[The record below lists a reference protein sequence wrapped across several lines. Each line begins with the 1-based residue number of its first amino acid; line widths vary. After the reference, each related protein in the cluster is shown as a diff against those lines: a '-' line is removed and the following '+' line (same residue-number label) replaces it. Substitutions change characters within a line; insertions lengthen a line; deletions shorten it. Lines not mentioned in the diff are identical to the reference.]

1 MRDLIDRIVFWGL
14 CAVLVFVPLPIGSV
28 EEWSVFVFEAATI
41 GLFLLWVGGRLFGR
55 RNSRQKEQNPG
66 GDDQDLSGR
75 LPLFFKVL
83 IGVFLGFSLLQI
95 VPLPAGLVK
104 ILSPRAYDIYAGL
117 VRDAIIAPSSR
128 LTLSLSPSASVYEL
142 ILIVCYGLFGYL
154 VLRTL
159 RSRGRAE
166 ILVVVILAS
175 ALFQSFYGMAET
187 FSGHEMILGRA
198 KRYGL
203 GSVTGTFV
211 NRNHLAGFLE
221 MAFPLSLGY
230 LLVKAR
236 YFAME
241 KGLSLRRRILWFSQ
255 ESLQWT
261 LLLGLVPAF
270 IGVGLIFSKSRSGI
284 MVLAVTAVLA
294 AVAAAS
300 WRVFSDADGEVKGS
314 SGEGRL
320 KGRAEGRIVRL
331 VVMAVLAAAVW
342 LGIGPIIDR
351 FSEVDI
357 SAEVRKTFYQN
368 TLEMIG
374 DFPWTGTGK
383 GTYVNAYAMYEKVD
397 DRVRLSFAH
406 NDYLEYAAEN
416 GVIGGGALIFAGVG
430 LVVWLVG
437 MWRRRRSSFAKGIGL
452 GALLGVTAILLHGF
466 TDFNLQITA
475 NAVYFTALAMLAV
488 AVLNK
493 NPGALRRGTDT
504 AKKGDTSPRRRSPVW
519 LLAAAVLAVVIFVPA
534 VRDFLGFHDL
544 AGYRRARAAAR
555 SVESAFPAL
564 ESRLAKAAAVS
575 RRAVFQVELARL
587 DMEMARVANESGRE
601 EDRDTFCDKAVARYG
616 QAIAANPIDAGTQYE
631 MGTVYLLYNFPLMT
645 YQDRAKAYF
654 RQALLFKP
662 ADETINLNVIFLY
675 LTWWPTLED
684 ADKTYAAGLY
694 RAMIA
699 RDAAFPARLEGRW
712 VQSFGTSDGL
722 RADPRRPAPSSVALL
737 TCVGGDHEDDFFF
750 VVDDIKEAVCPN
762 PIAPGFGLE
771 TPQLLDIRSEVRL
784 GPQLRVDNSP

>member
-1 MRDLIDRIVFWGL
+1 MRDVIDHIVFWGL

-28 EEWSVFVFEAATI
+28 EEWSIFVFEAATI

-66 GDDQDLSGR
+66 GDWAAHQSSDQGWPDDQSLSGR

-83 IGVFLGFSLLQI
+83 IGIFLGFSLLQI

-117 VRDAIIAPSSR
+117 VRDAIIAPSPR

-166 ILVVVILAS
+166 ILVIVILAS
-175 ALFQSFYGMAET
+175 ALFQSFYGLAET

-300 WRVFSDADGEVKGS
+300 WRAFSDADGEAKGS
-314 SGEGRL
+314 SEEGRL
-320 KGRAEGRIVRL
+320 KARAEGRIVRL
-331 VVMAVLAAAVW
+331 VVMVVLAAAVW

-368 TLEMIG
+368 TLQMIG
-374 DFPWTGTGK
+374 DFPWAGTGK

-397 DRVRLSFAH
+397 DRLRLSFAH

-416 GVIGGGALIFAGVG
+416 GIIGGGALIFAGVG
-430 LVVWLVG
+430 LVVCLAG
-437 MWRRRRSSFAKGIGL
+437 LWRRRRSSFAKGIGL

-493 NPGALRRGTDT
+493 NPGASSGEKP
-504 AKKGDTSPRRRSPVW
+504 AAQNKNGDTYRRYMSPIR
-519 LLAAAVLAVVIFVPA
+519 LIIAAVLAVVIFVPA
-534 VRDFLGFHDL
+534 VRNFLGFHDL

-616 QAIAANPIDAGTQYE
+616 QAIAANPIDAGTHYE

-654 RQALLFKP
+654 RQALVFKP

-675 LTWWPTLED
+675 LTWWPALED

-699 RDAAFPARLEGRW
+699 RDASFPARLEGRW
-712 VQSFGTSDGL
+712 VQSFGASDGL
-722 RADPRRPAPSSVALL
+722 RAILAGLPRA
-737 TCVGGDHEDDFFF
+737 
-750 VVDDIKEAVCPN
+750 
-762 PIAPGFGLE
+762 
-771 TPQLLDIRSEVRL
+771 Q
-784 GPQLRVDNSP
+784 